1 MYFIRKSLFP
11 WNVQCTHLWYLQVLE
26 ARNIAAPNDLLRAFK
41 SINAFVIL
49 SVSTEAGLTS
59 QQTHIQRNTLE
70 PRWNEQLTFK
80 DISAAD
86 SIRLALMD
94 RKRLT
99 SDNQLGQVW
108 HS

>member
-1 MYFIRKSLFP
+1 MYWLA
-11 WNVQCTHLWYLQVLE
+11 LQVLE

-59 QQTHIQRNTLE
+59 QQTQVQKNTLE
-70 PRWNEQLTFK
+70 PRWHEQLIFK

-86 SIRLALMD
+86 SVSLALMD

-99 SDNQLGQVW
+99 SDSQLGQVW
-108 HS
+108 RLGLIWPAS